1 MYHLTAIL
9 FKHNKLYH
17 LDLSSYVDVES
28 IDFSLLVLLKG
39 FVIITHIV
47 ALYELYFVPKI
58 FANLTK

>member
-17 LDLSSYVDVES
+17 LDLSSYVES
-28 IDFSLLVLLKG
+28 IDFWLLVLLKG

-47 ALYELYFVPKI
+47 ALYELYFVPKT
-58 FANLTK
+58 FANLTM